1 MKIAV
6 VTDSTCYLTKTEIED
21 NGITIIPIPVI
32 VDGQVYEEGVTVT
45 NSQYYDMLAH
55 SKSFPSTSQP
65 AIGELINVYENL
77 RDKGYDT
84 IISIHLASTISGMY
98 NTVANV
104 ATQIEG
110 VDIYA
115 YDSQITM
122 RLMGELVLHATRL
135 AAKGVAPK
143 DIIPQLDELRKSIKE
158 FFVVDDLQNLV
169 RGGRLSNASAFIGSV
184 LKIKPLLTFDDNTH
198 EIVAFEKVR
207 SMKKARKRVEDLFD
221 EVVHQVTYPIKL
233 TVYHANAPE
242 VAQEWYDK
250 LIQIYPAMPIEIAEI
265 GPVIGTHLGQGAL
278 ALGWIR
284 DMQAESSN

>member
-6 VTDSTCYLTKTEIED
+6 VTDSTCYLTDEEIE
-21 NGITIIPIPVI
+21 NNNITIIPIPVI

-45 NSQYYDMLAH
+45 NAQYYDMLAN

-98 NTVANV
+98 NTVENV
-104 ATQIEG
+104 TNQIED
-110 VDIYA
+110 VQIFA

-122 RLMGELVLHATRL
+122 RLMGELVVYASKL
-135 AAKGVAPK
+135 AAKGVDPK
-143 DIIPQLDELRKSIKE
+143 TIISKLDEVRTTINE

-184 LKIKPLLTFDDNTH
+184 LKIKPLLTFDDKTH

-207 SMKKARKRVEDLFD
+207 SLKKARKRVEDLFA
-221 EVVHQVTYPIKL
+221 EVKSNVSYPIKL
-233 TVYHANAPE
+233 TVYHANSLEIAT
-242 VAQEWYDK
+242 EWYDE
-250 LIQIYPAMPIEIAEI
+250 LINTYPSLPIEIAEI

-278 ALGWIR
+278 ALGWVK
-284 DMQAESSN
+284 DTSVEV

>member
-6 VTDSTCYLTKTEIED
+6 VTDSTCYLTTEEVE
-21 NGITIIPIPVI
+21 NNNITIVPIPVI

-45 NSQYYDMLAH
+45 NAQYYEMLAN

-65 AIGELINVYENL
+65 ALGELINVYEKL
-77 RDKGYDT
+77 RDAGYDT

-98 NTVANV
+98 NTVVNV
-104 ATQIEG
+104 ANQIEG
-110 VDIYA
+110 VKIIP

-122 RLMGELVLHATRL
+122 RLMGELVRY
-135 AAKGVAPK
+135 AAKLSQAGVAPEK
-143 DIIPQLDELRKSIKE
+143 IVTELDRVRTTIKE

-207 SMKKARKRVEDLFD
+207 SMKKARKRVEDLFAD
-221 EVVHQVTYPIKL
+221 AVTKVTYPIKL

-242 VAQEWYDK
+242 VAQEWFEELK
-250 LIQIYPAMPIEIAEI
+250 QTYPTMPMEIAEI

-278 ALGWIR
+278 ALGWVQ
-284 DMQAESSN
+284 DTAAE

>member
-6 VTDSTCYLTKTEIED
+6 VTDSTCYLTTEEVE
-21 NGITIIPIPVI
+21 NNNITIVPIPVI

-45 NSQYYDMLAH
+45 NAQYYEMLAN

-65 AIGELINVYENL
+65 ALGELISVYEKL
-77 RDKGYDT
+77 RDAGYDT

-98 NTVANV
+98 NTVVNV
-104 ATQIEG
+104 ANQIEG
-110 VDIYA
+110 VKIIP

-122 RLMGELVLHATRL
+122 RLMGELVRY
-135 AAKGVAPK
+135 AAKLSQAGVAPEK
-143 DIIPQLDELRKSIKE
+143 IVTELDRVRTTIKE

-207 SMKKARKRVEDLFD
+207 SMKKARKRVEDLFAD
-221 EVVHQVTYPIKL
+221 AVTKVTYPIKL

-242 VAQEWYDK
+242 VAQEWFEELKQTYST
-250 LIQIYPAMPIEIAEI
+250 MPMEIAEI

-278 ALGWIR
+278 ALGWVQ
-284 DMQAESSN
+284 DTAAE